1 MAKTWTYNKEDGNY
15 SDEEGNIYIIRAGR
29 PIKISSVK
37 KEEEKEEDYKM
48 THRPDNDWHMTPD
61 DLLGEDSVAPKDV
74 YEHPEYYTIHSNKN
88 VLKETKEALEK
99 VKGNP
104 DAKITIYRATT
115 GDTIN
120 DGDWITLSKSYA
132 EDHNYSQ
139 LDGKGKVISKEVPVK
154 DVEWAGDDLSEW
166 GYFPK
171 GEDSKIIYHAGDL
184 GIGRDT
190 TYANMTNQSRGTGHF
205 GTGTYFVSSQDELQ
219 HGTYKDRPIKAVDI
233 SDYNLYKPKNSVE
246 AEHLHDFLKEIND
259 TKWDSEERYSKLVEG
274 KKEYDN
280 LYDEISEKNNW
291 TYDFSQ
297 EDYKKMNDKLEA
309 IFKDS
314 DCYYENREEF
324 TNSYDYRNADPKDEG
339 WYNQFLEEKYNDLK
353 DYLYSE
359 SNQWKRIKE
368 NVSSQISNDDINK
381 GLEAVKKEYEK
392 YKGIPTYTLMGQKQD
407 SLSTTFMK
415 SLGYEG
421 VDVSGIKDFD
431 NVSYGS
437 VIYNLKKDHEDYSNL
452 KSFESIG
459 EKYNGPTNMYLNRYI
474 SLGQTGQT
482 NENTMKIIKSN
493 IENLKIEAPEDITL
507 YHGGKPGENIE
518 DSLILST
525 SVSKRVAH
533 LYGRNIS
540 KIEIKKG
547 DPIISTYNAQYD
559 RFREIPEEHTHWKN
573 QGEIVL
579 VPSMGNFKEIAPGVF
594 AFIKK

>member
-88 VLKETKEALEK
+88 VVKETKEALEK

-171 GEDSKIIYHAGDL
+171 GKDPKIIYHAGDL

-246 AEHLHDFLKEIND
+246 AEHLHDFLKEINN

-280 LYDEISEKNNW
+280 LYDDIIKKNNW

-431 NVSYGS
+431 NVTYGS
-437 VIYNLKKDHEDYSNL
+437 VIYNLKNDHEDYSNL

-507 YHGGKPGENIE
+507 YHGGKPDENIE

-573 QGEIVL
+573 RGEIVL

>member
-1 MAKTWTYNKEDGNY
+1 M
-15 SDEEGNIYIIRAGR
+15 DEEGRWVTIRGRHVFIKNGQTASEAIKEYEENKNKTSTTYYRGLTQKYDPNYDKSKLDNPNGYESWTDSLELAKEYAG
-29 PIKISSVK
+29 KNGYVYSV
-37 KEEEKEEDYKM
+37 EIPNNEL
-48 THRPDNDWHMTPD
+48 NPD
-61 DLLGEDSVAPKDV
+61 DIYDQDGERSLMYYNDKPVALHGVEGEEFMLYTDHEKWNDL
-74 YEHPEYYTIHSNKN
+74 EY
-88 VLKETKEALEK
+88 
-99 VKGNP
+99 
-104 DAKITIYRATT
+104 
-115 GDTIN
+115 
-120 DGDWITLSKSYA
+120 
-132 EDHNYSQ
+132 
-139 LDGKGKVISKEVPVK
+139 KEVPVK

-171 GEDSKIIYHAGDL
+171 GKDSKIIYHAGDL

-274 KKEYDN
+274 KKEYDK
-280 LYDEISEKNNW
+280 LYDDISKKNNW

-359 SNQWKRIKE
+359 SNRWKRIKE

-381 GLEAVKKEYEK
+381 GLEAVKKYYEK

-407 SLSTTFMK
+407 SLSTIFMK

-431 NVSYGS
+431 NVTYGS
-437 VIYNLKKDHEDYSNL
+437 VIYNLKNDHEDYSNL

-507 YHGGKPGENIE
+507 YHGGKPDENIE

>member
-61 DLLGEDSVAPKDV
+61 DLLGENSVAPKDV

-171 GEDSKIIYHAGDL
+171 RKDPKIIYHAGDL

-280 LYDEISEKNNW
+280 LYDDIIKKNNW

-353 DYLYSE
+353 DYLDSE
-359 SNQWKRIKE
+359 SNRWKRIKE

-381 GLEAVKKEYEK
+381 GLEAVKKYYEK

-407 SLSTTFMK
+407 SLSTIFMK

-431 NVSYGS
+431 NVTYGS
-437 VIYNLKKDHEDYSNL
+437 VIYNLKNDHEDYSNL

-507 YHGGKPGENIE
+507 YHGGKPDENIE

-594 AFIKK
+594 AFSKK